1 MSKQRSKADLKP
13 VDAAKAALAK
23 VEEAAVSAR
32 VELEYHQDEL
42 ARLEEASGRRL
53 FAARLDADEDEEARI
68 TGELDAVRKDI
79 EVSQR
84 IVAAAG
90 AAVRDAVR
98 DVQAAEA
105 AAIRAD
111 VAKRWPA
118 IRDRLDAAAE
128 LLDQLRETE
137 HTGFIPS
144 PWIQPSGAVGAGS
157 WQRTRT
163 GELLAEVLELERR
176 AVALE
181 SRAGTESP
189 PTILAGRADIGLH
202 LGNMGVIESPI
213 QLKVHGSRLDD
224 ASAVLAGKPAPET
237 PNPSRDEIA
246 RQAVTLR
253 R

>member
-1 MSKQRSKADLKP
+1 MNRTEAQGALDRLQEEKAR
-13 VDAAKAALAK
+13 
-23 VEEAAVSAR
+23 AV
-32 VELEYHQDEL
+32 DEL
-42 ARLEEASGRRL
+42 AAAREGLDRLETESGDRLLTARLNSDEAAAKGIREEL
-53 FAARLDADEDEEARI
+53 AAAR
-68 TGELDAVRKDI
+68 GHVSELEKI
-79 EVSQR
+79 E
-84 IVAAAG
+84 AAAERAIE
-90 AAVRDAVR
+90 AAKL
-98 DVQAAEA
+98 DVLRAEA
-105 AAIRAD
+105 ASIRVD
-111 VAKRWPA
+111 VAERWPA

-144 PWIQPSGAVGAGS
+144 PWIQPSGACGAGS
-157 WQRTRT
+157 WARTST
-163 GELLAEVLELERR
+163 GEAVAALIEQERR

-181 SRAGTESP
+181 SRAGVPSP
-189 PTILAGRADIGLH
+189 VSILAGRADIGLH